1 MSIDLHVGR
10 ASIAGALLALVSMT
24 ASVVATA
31 GDPAR
36 GQTFYAVCSTCHGPS
51 GEGMKEMNA
60 PALAGREEWY
70 LVRQIQN
77 FRDGIRGGH
86 PDDVYGRQMAPMAAI
101 LPDVQAIEDV
111 AAYLHS
117 LAE

>member
-1 MSIDLHVGR
+1 MSIGLRVGR
-10 ASIAGALLALVSMT
+10 VLIAAATVALVMT
-24 ASVVATA
+24 ASKIAFA
-31 GDPAR
+31 SGDPAR
-36 GQTFYAVCSTCHGPS
+36 GQTFYAVCSTCHGPQ

-77 FRDGIRGGH
+77 FKAGIRGGH
-86 PDDVYGRQMAPMAAI
+86 PEDVYGRQMAPMAAI
-101 LPDVQAIEDV
+101 LPDIQAIEDV

-117 LAE
+117 LGR